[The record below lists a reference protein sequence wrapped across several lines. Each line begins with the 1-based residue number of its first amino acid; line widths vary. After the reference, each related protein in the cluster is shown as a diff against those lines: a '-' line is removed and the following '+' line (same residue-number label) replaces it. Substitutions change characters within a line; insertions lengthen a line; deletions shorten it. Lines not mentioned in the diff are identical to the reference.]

1 MARPDGFL
9 ANPAVRIEVPDQLG
23 KVESAL
29 RVAGQERVTERF
41 VESLNRAAELAAPAA
56 RAGLLIGAG
65 EVYLDDRLLTAGDTA
80 LTEALKRHA
89 FGRTAVALRPA
100 VAEATDRV
108 GTARRY
114 KRFVKGAQFG
124 GLVQQTPVDLDT
136 YVVGKTAEGL
146 FHAIGQEERRIRVE
160 PAARPTTRLREV
172 FGAQR

>member
-1 MARPDGFL
+1 MRLD
-9 ANPAVRIEVPDQLG
+9 VPEQLS

-29 RVAGQERVTERF
+29 RLAGHERVSDRF
-41 VESLNRAAELAAPAA
+41 VESLNRAAEFAAPAA
-56 RAGLLIGAG
+56 RGALLVGAG

-80 LTEALKRHA
+80 LTDALKRHTL
-89 FGRTAVALRPA
+89 GRTIGALNAAVS
-100 VAEATDRV
+100 EATDRV

-124 GLVQQTPVDLDT
+124 GLVQQAPLDIDT
-136 YVVGKTAEGL
+136 YVVGRTADGI
-146 FHAIGQEERRIRVE
+146 FHAIGHEERRIRTE